1 MGFFDSFATGF
12 LKGEI
17 SKVEA
22 INEKQRLEDLRKA
35 ELADDIERARKT
47 AEITSEFEEL
57 KLEKEAKRRK
67 MDLMSLGFRSDFI
80 DQHASYALSSD
91 ANFEKYLDMGTK
103 TYGITNWW
111 KTPTNHGGNIGQTI
125 QEIAMNSSG
134 NTQNFNSQSAVDTV
148 KNENNISDNVAGS
161 QFDTTST
168 TEGSVSQNKVQY
180 MGQEL
185 FFGKKKQKIGEGK
198 RFISSTG
205 EIVDAFKIS
214 QTPGEDD
221 FGSIYYVPT
230 IDGNVPVSRYFNNVS
245 YFSTD
250 SDKGKSFIE
259 QYNPTL
265 EKQEDLQ
272 FLVDMGGKNFQYVKG
287 RRDTLTDG
295 TINDVITYVPKSIVT
310 KTNLMLNQYI
320 PSQPEGPPD
329 SGFMTDPEFNH
340 YEMPFKDFKIFMED
354 KGISIAGFGD
364 NKDSLAMAA
373 QQLGGATAPREL
385 RIIDRNRIKAENIA
399 VASGFDYSQKQLNYN
414 EFTEG
419 YDLSLFGNTTEDKI
433 KQNVFTI
440 LSDPLLD
447 NWQNRTV
454 SDEVSNAL
462 GINGNEE
469 GVTASNFATAIG
481 KSINNISSNIRGY
494 YKDLVKDMDEDQF
507 ANFKKMAG
515 ANTVMGD
522 DLTKE
527 NIDQFALQQLS
538 EVQSFEDLINF
549 NTRINES
556 KQARLDDSVNT
567 AIGNLPGANGDTS
580 TGMDIIDGVI
590 METMSQDGNQDLLQV
605 ELLNLIGDQATVQL
619 INDNYV
625 AEKLA
630 NLDTSTLPKK
640 SILQT
645 DMDRE
650 ETTQTLEDMDK
661 EVWLRTDS
669 VDPIPTIP
677 SEAAEWRQQNA
688 SDPNVL
694 NFFGGQGSLFDENT
708 GFQIFKSPDLKPGH
722 VEPRPKGEG
731 VASKTP
737 KNWDLLYAKTHN
749 ADGIPKTQE

>member
-1 MGFFDSFATGF
+1 MSIMRAFA
-12 LKGEI
+12 KGYLGGELD
-17 SKVEA
+17 KFQAMAERQV
-22 INEKQRLEDLRKA
+22 KEDDRKA
-35 ELADDIERARKT
+35 KLADDIERARKQ
-47 AEITSEFEEL
+47 AEIDAEFEEL
-57 KLEKEAKRRK
+57 KLDKEAKRRK
-67 MDLMSLGFRSDFI
+67 MDLMSLGFKSEFI
-80 DQHASYALSSD
+80 DQHAGYALSSD
-91 ANFEKYLDMGTK
+91 TNFKNYLDMGK
-103 TYGITNWW
+103 EIYGLTNWW

-134 NTQNFNSQSAVDTV
+134 NTQNFNTQSAVNTV

-161 QFDTTST
+161 QFDITPTTG
-168 TEGSVSQNKVQY
+168 GSVSKDKVQY
-180 MGQEL
+180 IGSEL
-185 FFGKKKQKIGEGK
+185 FYGKKKQKIGEGK

-205 EIVDAFKIS
+205 ETVDAFQIS
-214 QTPGEDD
+214 QTPGEED

-250 SDKGKSFIE
+250 SEKGKSFIE

-265 EKQEDLQ
+265 KEQKDLK
-272 FLVDMGGKNFQYVKG
+272 FLVDMGEGNLQYVSG

-295 TINDVITYVPKSIVT
+295 SFNDVITYIPKNIVT

-320 PSQPEGPPD
+320 PSQAEGVP
-329 SGFMTDPEFNH
+329 GEGNMTDPEFKH
-340 YEMPFKDFKIFMED
+340 YEMPVKNFKIFMED
-354 KGISIAGFGD
+354 KGISVASFGD
-364 NKDSLAMAA
+364 TKDSLAMAA
-373 QQLGGATAPREL
+373 QELGVVTAPREL
-385 RIIDRNRIKAENIA
+385 KIINRNRIKAENIA

-454 SDEVSNAL
+454 SDEVNNAL

-469 GVTASNFATAIG
+469 GVTASTFATAIG

-507 ANFKKMAG
+507 ANFKKRAG
-515 ANTVMGD
+515 VNTVMGE

-549 NTRINES
+549 NTRINED
-556 KQARLDDSVNT
+556 KQSRLDDSVNT
-567 AIGNLPGANGDTS
+567 AIGNLPGANGNTS

-590 METMSQDGNQDLLQV
+590 METMSQDGNKDLLQV
-605 ELLNLIGDQATVQL
+605 ELLNLIGNQATVQL

-630 NLDTSTLPKK
+630 NLDTSTLPEK

-645 DMDRE
+645 DMDRK

-694 NFFGGQGSLFDENT
+694 NFFGGQGSLYDENT

>member
-454 SDEVSNAL
+454 SDEVNNAL